1 MVAAQGSVSVEAREE
16 REREGAEQGVSSQRA
31 ESESEVEVLPG
42 EGSGEERG
50 QLSRGRPWVFPRHHE
65 TPVLDP

>member
-1 MVAAQGSVSVEAREE
+1 MAATQGSVSVEAREE
-16 REREGAEQGVSSQRA
+16 RERERAEQGVSSLRA
-31 ESESEVEVLPG
+31 ESEVRPG

>member
-1 MVAAQGSVSVEAREE
+1 MAAAQGSVSVEAREE
-16 REREGAEQGVSSQRA
+16 REREGAEQGVSSLRA
-31 ESESEVEVLPG
+31 ESEVGPG

>member
-1 MVAAQGSVSVEAREE
+1 MAAAQGSVSVEAREE
-16 REREGAEQGVSSQRA
+16 REREGAEQGVSSLRA
-31 ESESEVEVLPG
+31 ESESEVGPG

-65 TPVLDP
+65 SPVLDP

>member
-1 MVAAQGSVSVEAREE
+1 MAATQGSVSVEAREE
-16 REREGAEQGVSSQRA
+16 REREGAEQGVSSLRA
-31 ESESEVEVLPG
+31 ESEVPPG

-65 TPVLDP
+65 SPVLDP